1 MKNIRNFSIIAHID
15 HGKSTLSDRLLELC
29 GVKTDRDENLVLDN
43 MELERERGI
52 TIKSQTARM
61 EYKAKDGITYILNL
75 IDTPGHMDFNYEVSR
90 SLSASEGALLL
101 VDATQGIEAQTIV
114 NYNLAIDNNLNIIGV
129 INKIDLSTADVE
141 KTIEE
146 MENILAIPREEIIKV
161 SAKTGEG
168 VPELLEAIVKHIHPP
183 VGEGNHQLKGLIID
197 SNYDSYKGIVI
208 KVRIVDGRVKK
219 GDKLVFLANQEVYEV
234 HEVGIYRLKL
244 IEVEELIAGDVGY
257 IITGIKTVSEVHV
270 GDTISN
276 VNNPVKDPLPGFKK
290 VKPMVFAGLYPANGD
305 EYENLKDALIKLQLN
320 DASLTYIPN
329 NSPALGFGFRCG
341 FLGLLHIDIV
351 QERLEREFNINL
363 IITAPNVRYRVGLPG
378 GKELEIDNPSEFPE
392 DTKIDYV
399 EEPFVKAIIISPTEF
414 IGNIMSLMTDYR
426 GVYISTEYINPQR
439 VELIYE
445 VPFSEV
451 IFDFLNKLK
460 SVTRGYASFD
470 YEVIGYRKSELV
482 KVDILIHKSP
492 VDALSIIVHRDKAY
506 FHSRKI
512 VQKLRKIIPRQMF
525 EVAIQAAIG
534 SKVIARETIAAKRK
548 DVLAKCYGGDITRK
562 RKLLEKQKEGKKR
575 MKKVGNVD
583 IPQEAFLSILQ
594 VEKE

>member
-29 GVKTDRDENLVLDN
+29 GVKTNRDENLVLDN

-61 EYKAKDGITYILNL
+61 EYKAKDGNMYVLNL

-114 NYNLAIDNNLNIIGV
+114 NYNLAIENNLNIIGV
-129 INKIDLSTADVE
+129 INKIDLATADVE

-168 VPELLEAIVKHIHPP
+168 VPELLEALIKYIRPP
-183 VGEGNHQLKGLIID
+183 VGESDHQLKGLIID

-208 KVRIVDGRVKK
+208 KVRIVDGQVKK
-219 GDKLVFLANQEVYEV
+219 GDKLVFLSNQEVYEV

-257 IITGIKTVSEVHV
+257 IITGIKTVSDVHV

-305 EYENLKDALIKLQLN
+305 EYENLKDALTKLQLN

-363 IITAPNVRYRVGLPG
+363 IITAPNVKYRVGLPE
-378 GKELEIDNPSEFPE
+378 GKLLEIDNPSEFPE
-392 DTKIDYV
+392 NIKIDFV
-399 EEPFVKAIIISPTEF
+399 EEPFVKAIIISPSEF

-426 GVYISTEYINPQR
+426 GIYISTEYINPQR

-470 YEVIGYRKSELV
+470 YELMGYRKSDLV

-512 VQKLRKIIPRQMF
+512 VHKLRGIIPRQMF
-525 EVAIQAAIG
+525 EVAVQAAIG